1 MSKVLDRL
9 FASSDP
15 VERETARTLRVW
27 QDEKAAKGGNRRMGR
42 MPGMINQRGCIATI
56 SATVRRE
63 SKGFGEVGPE
73 DSFEAIV
80 DKYPHRFE
88 LDVVQTARRRLF
100 EAAKS

>member
-1 MSKVLDRL
+1 MSKVLEKL

-42 MPGMINQRGCIATI
+42 VPGMISQRGCVATI

-80 DKYPHRFE
+80 VKYPDRFE
-88 LDVVQTARRRLF
+88 QEVVRIARQRLSS
-100 EAAKS
+100 AAKS